1 MDSDKLVN
9 INYYTKMS
17 INLKTTIL
25 FSFIF
30 LALHR
35 CARNDSLQGC
45 RILLSYNIDTTI
57 TSIQGFK
64 AIDMATD
71 NIKNILQG

>member
-1 MDSDKLVN
+1 MLLMDWVKLVN
-9 INYYTKMS
+9 VNF
-17 INLKTTIL
+17 NFL
-25 FSFIF
+25 FSVLYIKFLF

-45 RILLSYNIDTTI
+45 KILLSYNIDTSI
-57 TSIQGFK
+57 TSMQGFK

-71 NIKNILQG
+71 NIKKILQGM

>member
-1 MDSDKLVN
+1 MIFVHQI
-9 INYYTKMS
+9 INY
-17 INLKTTIL
+17 I
-25 FSFIF
+25 

-45 RILLSYNIDTTI
+45 KILLSYNIDTSI
-57 TSIQGFK
+57 TSVQGFK

-71 NIKNILQG
+71 NIKKILQGN

>member
-1 MDSDKLVN
+1 M
-9 INYYTKMS
+9 
-17 INLKTTIL
+17 
-25 FSFIF
+25 FHSFTLTLWF

-45 RILLSYNIDTTI
+45 KILLSYNIDT
-57 TSIQGFK
+57 SIISMQGFK

-71 NIKNILQG
+71 NIKKILQGNFL